1 MLARARIAKHPIHPM
16 LVPFPIGILGFSL
29 ICDLIGLWTR
39 NPLWPVFAA
48 YAMAAGILGALAA
61 ALPGLIDLVA
71 LHREPVKKLGIYHMS
86 CNLVAVALFVADLWW
101 RLRIPFSAGQVLLS
115 AGGIVLLM
123 VSGWLGGELVYVH
136 RTAVEETSLSQ
147 EKPAIF

>member
-1 MLARARIAKHPIHPM
+1 MLAKARIAKHPIHPM
-16 LVPFPIGILGFSL
+16 LVPFPIGLLGFSF
-29 ICDLIGLWTR
+29 ICDLVGLSTR

-48 YAMAAGILGALAA
+48 YAMAAGILAALAT

-71 LHREPVKKLGIYHMS
+71 LHRQPVKKLGIYHMS
-86 CNLVAVALFVADLWW
+86 CNLAVVVLFVADLWW
-101 RLRIPFSAGQVLLS
+101 RLSIPFSKGQVLLS

-136 RTAVEETSLSQ
+136 RTAVDETTLPHEE
-147 EKPAIF
+147 PATF